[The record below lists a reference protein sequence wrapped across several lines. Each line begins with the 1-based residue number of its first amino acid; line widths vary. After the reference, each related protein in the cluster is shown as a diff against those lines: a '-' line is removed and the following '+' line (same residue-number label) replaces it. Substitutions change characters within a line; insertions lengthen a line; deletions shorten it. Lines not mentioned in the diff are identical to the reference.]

1 MMILYSLRPE
11 QQERMSVFTSRAFM
25 TTSTVVITLNL
36 VLVVDPAYFPDE
48 IAEIRQFVE
57 SHLEEHQLYLL
68 FTHSDWDHIA
78 GFPLFPEAV
87 IVASQAFLDN
97 PDRTQQI
104 DLLRDFDA
112 HNQILRPY
120 PLAYPS
126 VGMAI
131 REEREELS
139 LGGNRLILF
148 QAKGH
153 TVDGLFALLDPPG
166 LFLAGDYLSDIEIPY
181 VFHSSAAY
189 ERTMLLA
196 SAILEEFPVR
206 LLVPGHGHPTTD
218 VGEMKRRVESSLRY
232 LRSLRE
238 GVRRADE
245 EAIERVLSET
255 GFGSDFETAH
265 RENAQRIEQELRS
278 EAP

>member
-1 MMILYSLRPE
+1 MMIQYSLRPE
-11 QQERMSVFTSRAFM
+11 QADGTTVFTSRAFM
-25 TTSTVVITLNL
+25 TTSTVVITSNL
-36 VLVVDPAYFPDE
+36 VLVVDPAYYPEE
-48 IAEIRQFVE
+48 IAEIRQFIE
-57 SHLEEHQLYLL
+57 PHLEGRPLYLL

-87 IVASQAFLDN
+87 TVASQAFRDN
-97 PDRTQQI
+97 PLKEEPI

-112 HNQILRPY
+112 QNQIQRPY

-139 LGGNRLILF
+139 LGGTRLILF

-153 TVDGLFALLDPPG
+153 TEDGLFALLDPPG

-196 SAILEEFPVR
+196 SAILEEFPVH

-218 VGEMKRRVESSLRY
+218 VGEMMRRVESSLRY

-238 GVRRADE
+238 AVRRADE
-245 EAIERVLSET
+245 GEIERVLSET
-255 GFGSDFETAH
+255 GFGPGFAKAH
-265 RENAQRIEQELRS
+265 RENAQRIEQELRAG
-278 EAP
+278 AP